1 MARGNEKFTGNID
14 WLSVL
19 IYLAL
24 VLIGWA
30 AIYSAVYTDG
40 LSPFNT
46 VGGGTAVNT
55 GKQFQW
61 IIASIVIGAIILIID
76 GKFFVTFSYAIYGL
90 FIPLLVGV
98 MFFGDM
104 HKGQRNWMHIGGFQ
118 MQPSELAKFTTSL
131 ALAKYLSTLNVDI
144 RKWRDKWKAFAI
156 IGLPMAIVLIQ
167 GDAGSAIV
175 FVVFALVLFREGLE
189 SYFLIIG
196 GSVILLSLMALIVPK
211 LWYLWIFFSVIAG
224 ILVYFNFKNR
234 QLVYLITGIA
244 LMASIYVT
252 GVNFI
257 FDHLKSHQRDRINVL
272 LGREVEKGKDWN
284 IKQSIIAIGS
294 GGLAGKGYLQGTQ
307 TKLKFVP
314 EQSTDFIFSSIGEE
328 FGFAG
333 SCVII
338 GLFVGLLMRL
348 MYLAERQRSKYSRVY
363 GYCVVSILFFHFLIN
378 IGMAIGVAP
387 VIGIPLPFISYG
399 GSSLLAF
406 TLLLFVFLRL
416 DSQRLEVLR

>member
-1 MARGNEKFTGNID
+1 MRNDQKFTSNID
-14 WLSVL
+14 WLTVL
-19 IYLAL
+19 IYLVL

-30 AIYSAVYTDG
+30 TIYSAVYTDG

-46 VGGGTAVNT
+46 AGSGTAVNT

-61 IIASIVIGAIILIID
+61 IIGCIVIAAIILIID
-76 GKFFVTFSYAIYGL
+76 GKFFVTFSYPIFGA
-90 FIPLLVGV
+90 FIPLLIGV
-98 MFFGDM
+98 MFFGAM
-104 HKGQRNWMHIGGFQ
+104 VKGQRNWIRIGGFQ

-131 ALAKYLSTLNVDI
+131 ALAKFLSGLNVDV

-156 IGLPMAIVLIQ
+156 IGLPMMIVLIQ

-175 FVVFALVLFREGLE
+175 FAVFALVLFREGLE
-189 SYFLIIG
+189 SYYLIIG
-196 GSVILLSLMALIVPK
+196 GSVIFLSVIALVVPK
-211 LWYLWIFFSVIAG
+211 LWYMWVAFAAIGG
-224 ILVYFNFKNR
+224 ILIYFNYKKR
-234 QLVYLITGIA
+234 QLVYLITGIV
-244 LMASIYVT
+244 LVSSIYVT

-257 FDHLKSHQRDRINVL
+257 FAHLKSHQRDRINVL

-294 GGLAGKGYLQGTQ
+294 GGLTGKGYLQGTQ

-328 FGFAG
+328 WGFAG
-333 SCVII
+333 SIVII
-338 GLFVGLLMRL
+338 GLFMGLLMRL
-348 MYLAERQRSKYSRVY
+348 LYLSERQRSKYSRIY
-363 GYCVVSILFFHFLIN
+363 GYCVVSVLFFHFLIN
-378 IGMAIGVAP
+378 VGMAIGVAP

-406 TLLLFVFLRL
+406 TILLFVFLRL

>member
-1 MARGNEKFTGNID
+1 MRNNEKFTGNID

-24 VLIGWA
+24 VLVGWA
-30 AIYSAVYTDG
+30 DIYSAVYTEG

-46 VGGGTAVNT
+46 AGSGTAVNT

-61 IIASIVIGAIILIID
+61 IVASVVIGAIILIID
-76 GKFFVTFSYAIYGL
+76 GKFFATFSYAIYGL
-90 FIPLLVGV
+90 FIPLLIGV

-156 IGLPMAIVLIQ
+156 VGLPMIIVFVQ

-196 GSVILLSLMALIVPK
+196 GSVIFLSLLALVVPK
-211 LWYLWIFFSVIAG
+211 LWFLWVAFSAIAG
-224 ILVYFNFKNR
+224 ILIYFNFKNR

-244 LMASIYVT
+244 LVASVYVT

-294 GGLAGKGYLQGTQ
+294 GGLVGKGYLQGTQ

>member
-1 MARGNEKFTGNID
+1 MRKEEKFTGNID
-14 WLSVL
+14 WITVL
-19 IYLAL
+19 IYVVL

-30 AIYSAVYTDG
+30 AIYSAVYTEG

-46 VGGGTAVNT
+46 VGRDTTVNT

-61 IIASIVIGAIILIID
+61 IIASAIFAAIILIID
-76 GKFFVTFSYAIYGL
+76 GKFFVTFSYVIYGA
-90 FIPLLVGV
+90 FIPLLIGV
-98 MFFGDM
+98 MFFGAES
-104 HKGQRNWMHIGGFQ
+104 HGQRNWIRIGGFQ
-118 MQPSELAKFTTSL
+118 MQPSELVKFTTSL

-144 RKWRDKWKAFAI
+144 RRWRDKWIAFAI
-156 IGLPMAIVLIQ
+156 IGIPMLIVIVQ

-189 SYFLIIG
+189 SYYLIIG
-196 GSVILLSLMALIVPK
+196 GSVIFLSLLALIVPH
-211 LWYLWIFFSVIAG
+211 LWYLWIAFAIVAALLI
-224 ILVYFNFKNR
+224 YFNFKNR
-234 QLVYLITGIA
+234 RLVYAIAGIA
-244 LMASIYVT
+244 LIASVYVT

-257 FDHLKSHQRDRINVL
+257 FDHLKPHQKDRINVL
-272 LGREVEKGKDWN
+272 LGKEVEKGKDWN
-284 IKQSIIAIGS
+284 IRQSIIAIGS
-294 GGLAGKGYLQGTQ
+294 GGLTGKGYLQGTQ

-314 EQSTDFIFSSIGEE
+314 EQSTDFIYSSIGEE

-333 SCVII
+333 SVLII
-338 GLFVGLLMRL
+338 GLFIALLMRL

-406 TLLLFVFLRL
+406 TLLLFVFIRL

>member
-1 MARGNEKFTGNID
+1 MRKEEKFTGNID
-14 WLSVL
+14 WLTVL
-19 IYLAL
+19 LYTIL
-24 VLIGWA
+24 VLAGWA

-46 VGGGTAVNT
+46 LGRGTEVNT

-61 IIASIVIGAIILIID
+61 IVGCMVIAAIILIID
-76 GKFFVTFSYAIYGL
+76 GKFFATFSYPIFAV
-90 FIPLLVGV
+90 FIPLLIGV
-98 MFFGDM
+98 MFFGVVI
-104 HKGQRNWMHIGGFQ
+104 KGQRNWIRIGGFQ

-156 IGLPMAIVLIQ
+156 IALPMLIVVIQ

-196 GSVILLSLMALIVPK
+196 GAILFLSVMALVVPEI
-211 LWYLWIFFSVIAG
+211 WYLFVVFG
-224 ILVYFNFKNR
+224 ILGGVFIYFNFKNR
-234 QLVYLITGIA
+234 QFVYLIIGVV
-244 LMASIYVT
+244 LFSSVYVT

-257 FDHLKSHQRDRINVL
+257 FSHLKPHQKDRINVL
-272 LGREVEKGKDWN
+272 LGKEVQKGKDWN
-284 IKQSIIAIGS
+284 IRQSIIAIGS
-294 GGLAGKGYLQGTQ
+294 GGAVGKGYLQGTQ

-333 SCVII
+333 SLVII

-348 MYLAERQRSKYSRVY
+348 IYLAERQRSKYSRVY

-378 IGMAIGVAP
+378 VGMAIGVAP

-406 TLLLFVFLRL
+406 TVLLFVFIRL

>member
-1 MARGNEKFTGNID
+1 MRNEEKFTGNID
-14 WLSVL
+14 WLTVL
-19 IYLAL
+19 IYMVLL
-24 VLIGWA
+24 LIGWA
-30 AIYSAVYTDG
+30 VIYSAVYTEG

-46 VGGGTAVNT
+46 TGGGTSVNT

-61 IIASIVIGAIILIID
+61 MVACVVIAAIILIID
-76 GKFFVTFSYAIYGL
+76 GKFFAAFSYPIYGA
-90 FIPLLVGV
+90 FIPLLIGV
-98 MFFGDM
+98 MFFGASS
-104 HKGQRNWMHIGGFQ
+104 HGQQNWIRIGGFQ

-131 ALAKYLSTLNVDI
+131 ALAKYLSGLNVDL
-144 RKWRDKWKAFAI
+144 RKWRDKWIAFGI
-156 IGLPMAIVLIQ
+156 IGLPMLIILKQ

-189 SYFLIIG
+189 SYFLIVG
-196 GSVILLSLMALIVPK
+196 ASVIFLSLLALVVPK
-211 LWYLWIFFSVIAG
+211 LWYIWAG
-224 ILVYFNFKNR
+224 FGVLAVLLGALNYKNR
-234 QLVYLITGIA
+234 QLVVVVTGIA
-244 LMASIYVT
+244 IVSSIYVT
-252 GVNFI
+252 GVDFI
-257 FDHLKSHQRDRINVL
+257 FNHLKSHQKDRINVL
-272 LGREVEKGKDWN
+272 LGKEVEKGKDWN

-294 GGLAGKGYLQGTQ
+294 GGFYGKGYLQGTQ

-328 FGFAG
+328 FGFMG
-333 SCVII
+333 SLVII
-338 GLFVGLLMRL
+338 GLFVGLLLRL
-348 MYLAERQRSKYSRVY
+348 LYLAERQRSTFSRIY

-406 TLLLFVFLRL
+406 TIMLFVFLRL

>member
-1 MARGNEKFTGNID
+1 MRNDEKFTGNID

-19 IYLAL
+19 IYAAL

-30 AIYSAVYTDG
+30 TIYSAVFTEG

-46 VGGGTAVNT
+46 AGSGTAVNT

-61 IIASIVIGAIILIID
+61 IVGCLVIGAIILIID
-76 GKFFVTFSYAIYGL
+76 GKFFVTFAYPIFGF
-90 FIPLLVGV
+90 FIPLLIGV
-98 MFFGDM
+98 MFFGAM
-104 HKGQRNWMHIGGFQ
+104 VKGQRNWIRIGGFQ

-131 ALAKYLSTLNVDI
+131 ALAKYLSGLNVDI
-144 RKWRDKWKAFAI
+144 RRWHDKWKAFAI
-156 IGLPMAIVLIQ
+156 IGIPMAIVLIQ

-196 GSVILLSLMALIVPK
+196 GSVIFLSVIALVVPK
-211 LWYLWIFFSVIAG
+211 LLYLWIAFAAIGCVFI
-224 ILVYFNFKNR
+224 YFNFKKR
-234 QLVYLITGIA
+234 QLVYLISGIV
-244 LMASIYVT
+244 LVSCIYVT

-294 GGLAGKGYLQGTQ
+294 GGLTGKGYLQGTQ

-328 FGFAG
+328 WGFMG
-333 SCVII
+333 SVIII
-338 GLFVGLLMRL
+338 GLFMGLLMRL
-348 MYLAERQRSKYSRVY
+348 LYLSERQRSKFSRIY
-363 GYCVVSILFFHFLIN
+363 GYCVVAILFFHFLIN

-406 TLLLFVFLRL
+406 TILLFVFLRL